1 MIREIALASFHE
13 IDSCVHSDSHNP
25 ARKRRVLSKAR
36 QLVVSTK
43 KRLLCRLFRIGLI
56 ACNTKSD
63 TRNRAEMAVHQHAIG
78 IPVASEYV
86 SNRLCLRL
94 VHSPIRQWISPL
106 VRSRQNDFLC
116 SADSRFGMRYTT
128 EQRGT

>member
-1 MIREIALASFHE
+1 MVREIALASFHE

-25 ARKRRVLSKAR
+25 GRKSRVLSKAR

-56 ACNTKSD
+56 ACNTKGD

-78 IPVASEYV
+78 VPVSSEYA
-86 SNRLCLRL
+86 SDRLWRRL
-94 VHSPIRQWISPL
+94 VHAPIRQWVSPP
-106 VRSRQNDFLC
+106 VRSQQKDFPC
-116 SADSRFGMRYTT
+116 RAARRFETRCLN
-128 EQRGT
+128 